1 MVELARLFLFILS
14 SVSFFARLVEGTRD
28 ELQKKVAFYT
38 MEQYLD
44 LAMAAIA
51 KKAEAERSEDSVG
64 SDDESDASDDEAS
77 STSAAPGRFV
87 LRRDWSL
94 NDGTEDVASYLDL
107 SGVGKRAGATD
118 KLLPGTAAVRG
129 VVVLDSKAR
138 ASMASTA
145 TIDGARKAQEIA
157 AHARQADRD
166 WFNMRTPNITPE
178 IEHDLDVL
186 HMRRYLD
193 PKNFYKG
200 SHNDRKVREN
210 FEVGTIIEGK
220 GEYFSARI
228 PRAERK
234 QRMVDELL
242 ANRTFRDYAKRK
254 FGELQSASG
263 AGQQGKRGKPRK
275 RPKTYRTAAAK
286 KRR

>member
-1 MVELARLFLFILS
+1 MQLDRAA
-14 SVSFFARLVEGTRD
+14 FA
-28 ELQKKVAFYT
+28 
-38 MEQYLD
+38 
-44 LAMAAIA
+44 
-51 KKAEAERSEDSVG
+51 
-64 SDDESDASDDEAS
+64 
-77 STSAAPGRFV
+77 
-87 LRRDWSL
+87 
-94 NDGTEDVASYLDL
+94 
-107 SGVGKRAGATD
+107 AT
-118 KLLPGTAAVRG
+118 
-129 VVVLDSKAR
+129 
-138 ASMASTA
+138 
-145 TIDGARKAQEIA
+145 ARKHGYDRTDPDIVAQAGGGGVESRSVQ
-157 AHARQADRD
+157 ARPYTTTLR
-166 WFNMRTPNITPE
+166 
-178 IEHDLDVL
+178 L
-186 HMRRYLD
+186 HH
-193 PKNFYKG
+193 PG
-200 SHNDRKVREN
+200 VREN